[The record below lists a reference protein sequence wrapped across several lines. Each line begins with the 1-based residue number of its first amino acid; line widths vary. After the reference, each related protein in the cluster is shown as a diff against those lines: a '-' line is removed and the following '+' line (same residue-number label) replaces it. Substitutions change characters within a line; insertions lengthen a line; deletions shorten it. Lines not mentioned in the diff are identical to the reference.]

1 MPFMSSRAT
10 AAATEATELIVWLFW
25 DIGQWVEGKMLAF
38 GEFLDHFLLA
48 AGEVLESF

>member
-1 MPFMSSRAT
+1 MSSRA
-10 AAATEATELIVWLFW
+10 ALAATELIVWLFW

-38 GEFLDHFLLA
+38 GEFLDPFLLA